1 MANEEFQKKNHLSQ
15 RALSQPGPYP
25 QKHIHF
31 KQVKES
37 MQQLKGPLQ
46 QAVPFGIDSMS
57 ICRPGREIHNDHF
70 QKLSTIIRILS
81 LLKKHQKTIPYT
93 NIKNSQNQKQKIERK
108 SLLLPEWRETVLLNA
123 QCLIHRDKSCNI
135 MKKITQRRGNSLAAV
150 GSKKEISKQ
159 ICLGYG
165 QARHITRQ
173 HLGLRKGAWSSNV
186 FPTTLFNRNLTRGRY
201 GCFLVNFYNMA
212 VFFLLFPFILHS
224 FCYYILKNILFSQ
237 CCFSCLTLLLAFFI
251 VMFFLTN
258 PPCEDPPK
266 SLSLLWPKS
275 KFNSSPCSCSPTD
288 PSLHSQVCV
297 ELFPCLMVPAM
308 DV

>member
-1 MANEEFQKKNHLSQ
+1 MQHNEENYS
-15 RALSQPGPYP
+15 
-25 QKHIHF
+25 
-31 KQVKES
+31 E
-37 MQQLKGPLQ
+37 
-46 QAVPFGIDSMS
+46 
-57 ICRPGREIHNDHF
+57 
-70 QKLSTIIRILS
+70 
-81 LLKKHQKTIPYT
+81 
-93 NIKNSQNQKQKIERK
+93 ERK
-108 SLLLPEWRETVLLNA
+108 FFGSCWVEKGDFKANLPGVWASTPYHKATPGVAER
-123 QCLIHRDKSCNI
+123 
-135 MKKITQRRGNSLAAV
+135 
-150 GSKKEISKQ
+150 
-159 ICLGYG
+159 
-165 QARHITRQ
+165 
-173 HLGLRKGAWSSNV
+173 AWSSNV

-288 PSLHSQVCV
+288 PSLHSQVLC
-297 ELFPCLMVPAM
+297 
-308 DV
+308 